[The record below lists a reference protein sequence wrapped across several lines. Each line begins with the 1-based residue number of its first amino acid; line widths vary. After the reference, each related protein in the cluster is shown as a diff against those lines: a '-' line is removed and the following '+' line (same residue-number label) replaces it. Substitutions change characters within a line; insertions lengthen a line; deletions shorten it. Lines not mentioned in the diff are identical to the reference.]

1 MRILLTGDEL
11 DQKLRELDQ
20 QREAYVQFQ
29 ASLQKA
35 STSVGKDVW
44 REA

>member
-20 QREAYVQFQ
+20 QREKLKERGRGAG
-29 ASLQKA
+29 A
-35 STSVGKDVW
+35 
-44 REA
+44 